1 MTRMTASASNRPARL
16 GRLHLPICNKTYV
29 LFTFVISDTI
39 EELQELRRLRRKHGG
54 IDVEKLSKGGDKK
67 KKKKPDQHDPWGLQK
82 TLDSVRR

>member
-1 MTRMTASASNRPARL
+1 MTTALVNSLPARL
-16 GRLHLPICNKTYV
+16 GRHHRTICNKYV
-29 LFTFVISDTI
+29 LLTLVFSETI

>member
-1 MTRMTASASNRPARL
+1 MTPALVNSLPARL
-16 GRLHLPICNKTYV
+16 GRHHWTICNKYV
-29 LFTFVISDTI
+29 LLTLVFSETI

-82 TLDSVRR
+82 TLDAVRR